1 MTLPPIISFWHGPLS
16 WLEVLCITA
25 FVRRGH
31 RVLVHSYDTIENLP
45 AGAEWRDATALLPF
59 HRPRLMTKRGPLPA
73 SPVIRKNR
81 EKRPIRSILKS

>member
-45 AGAEWRDATALLPF
+45 AGAEWRDAAALLPF
-59 HRPRLMTKRGPLPA
+59 HRPRLMTKRGPEA
-73 SPVIRKNR
+73 DWRVF
-81 EKRPIRSILKS
+81 